1 MESSRN
7 RESGMEVGAWPR
19 HVTALIGTLWMH
31 VAFGPAAWLMVAAQV
46 VFMGT
51 SYQMVSSPCF
61 LELTALQTA
70 VETKLLGTFEE
81 AVSFLL
87 LSNAMMTLSSFPSC
101 LF

>member
-19 HVTALIGTLWMH
+19 HVTALIGTLGMH
-31 VAFGPAAWLMVAAQV
+31 VACGPAAWLMVTAQA
-46 VFMGT
+46 VFKGT

-61 LELTALQTA
+61 LELAALQTA

-81 AVSFLL
+81 AISFLL
-87 LSNAMMTLSSFPSC
+87 LSNTMTTLSSFPSC